1 MDMTGYEKC
10 RDCKWLSNISSSIG
24 RKCLAPNKKFKERYQ
39 SFKQPSGK
47 ACKKYFE
54 EK

>member
-1 MDMTGYEKC
+1 MTGHEKC

-24 RKCLAPNKKFKERYQ
+24 RKCVAPNKKFKERYQ

-47 ACKKYFE
+47 ACKRYFE